1 MKKLNQYINEK
12 LILKKNLNNQQYIEY
27 FAEHLNLENDNE
39 IVTVLAGYVEKN
51 YGNSISEIRAIR
63 STKEFI
69 TGTENLYELDETLW
83 KKLYDE
89 FDDGKP
95 IAVYDEN
102 PPCDR
107 YENYYIFSFKNYIGI
122 DARLKYDTNNISRFE
137 MVFFEILT

>member
-12 LILKKNLNNQQYIEY
+12 LILKKNLNNKQYIEY

-39 IVTVLAGYVEKN
+39 IVTILAGYVEKN
-51 YGNSISEIRAIR
+51 YGDSISEIRAIR

-69 TGTENLYELDETLW
+69 YGTENLYELDETLW

-95 IAVYDEN
+95 IVVYDEN

-122 DARLKYDTNNISRFE
+122 DARLKYDTNNIARFE
-137 MVFFEILT
+137 MVFFEIIT